1 MRLNADTM
9 ARRYYKLEQ
18 RTAALK
24 AAYTGGNLPY
34 NSALA
39 QLDALGF
46 TQARAVATVQY
57 WQAEAAREARA
68 CNTVGINHGEA
79 ARLAARRAYLMRN
92 KVENNACHNT
102 ESVVF

>member
-24 AAYTGGNLPY
+24 AAYLGGNLPY
-34 NSALA
+34 TAALA
-39 QLDALGF
+39 QLGALGF
-46 TQARAVATVQY
+46 TQARALATVQY
-57 WQAEAAREARA
+57 WQAEAARS
-68 CNTVGINHGEA
+68 
-79 ARLAARRAYLMRN
+79 AYLMRK
-92 KVENNACHNT
+92 KVENTACHNT